1 MKKLNFKQHPRTEH
15 FNFFNAFDEPFY
27 GVNINLECTEAYNY
41 CKQKDISFYHYYLHK
56 ILIAVNAIPELRY
69 RIVADEVYDVEVVH
83 ASATV
88 LRDDKTFGYS
98 RMIFHEDSE
107 IFSQNMQNEIDRVKA
122 TSGLD
127 VMKGMVDVIHF
138 TAIPW
143 IKFTSISHAR
153 HFGAEDSMPKI
164 STGKIYKEAGK
175 LLMPFSI
182 DVNHS
187 LVDGYH
193 LGQFI
198 EKIEMLMATY

>member
-1 MKKLNFKQHPRTEH
+1 VKKLNLQQHLRSDH

-27 GVNINLECTEAYNY
+27 GVNINLECTEAYNF
-41 CKQKDISFYHYYLHK
+41 CKKEGISFYHFYLHK
-56 ILIAVNAIPELRY
+56 ILLAVNAIPEMRY
-69 RIVADEVYDVEVVH
+69 RLIEEEVYDVETVH

-98 RMIFHEDSE
+98 RMIFDEDFK
-107 IFSQNMQNEIDRVKA
+107 IFSQNVQAEIDRVK
-122 TSGLD
+122 TESGLD
-127 VMKGMVDVIHF
+127 IMKGMVDVIHF

-153 HFGAEDSMPKI
+153 HFSAQDSMPKI
-164 STGKIYKEAGK
+164 STGKIYRDSGK
-175 LLMPFSI
+175 IVMPFSVH
-182 DVNHS
+182 VNHS

-198 EKIEMLMATY
+198 EKMEELIK

>member
-1 MKKLNFKQHPRTEH
+1 VKKLNFQQHPRTEH

-27 GVNINLECTEAYNY
+27 GVNINLECTEAYNF
-41 CKQKDISFYHYYLHK
+41 CTEEGLSFYHFYLHK
-56 ILIAVNAIPELRY
+56 ILMAVNAIPEMRY
-69 RIVADEVYDVEVVH
+69 RLIEEEVYDVETVH

-98 RMIFHEDSE
+98 RMIFDEDFK
-107 IFSQNMQNEIDRVKA
+107 IFSQNVQAEIERVKA
-122 TSGLD
+122 ESGLD
-127 VMKGMVDVIHF
+127 IMKGMVDVIHF

-153 HFGAEDSMPKI
+153 HFGAQDSMPKI
-164 STGKIYKEAGK
+164 STGKIYKESGK
-175 LLMPFSI
+175 IVMPFSVH
-182 DVNHS
+182 VNHA

-198 EKIEMLMATY
+198 EKIEELIK

>member
-1 MKKLNFKQHPRTEH
+1 M
-15 FNFFNAFDEPFY
+15 
-27 GVNINLECTEAYNY
+27 
-41 CKQKDISFYHYYLHK
+41 
-56 ILIAVNAIPELRY
+56 AVNAIPEMRY
-69 RIVADEVYDVEVVH
+69 RLIEQEVYDVETVH

-98 RMIFHEDSE
+98 KMIFDEDFKV
-107 IFSQNMQNEIDRVKA
+107 FSLNVQAEIDRIKA
-122 TSGLD
+122 ESGLD

-153 HFGAEDSMPKI
+153 HFAVEDSMPKI
-164 STGKIYKEAGK
+164 STGKIYQEHSKIF
-175 LLMPFSI
+175 MPFSVH
-182 DVNHS
+182 VNHA

-198 EKIEMLMATY
+198 EKLESLFK

>member
-1 MKKLNFKQHPRTEH
+1 MKKLNFNIHPRKDH

-27 GVNINLECTEAYNY
+27 GVTINLECTEAYTY
-41 CKQKDISFYHYYLHK
+41 CKQEGISFYQYYLHK
-56 ILIAVNAIPELRY
+56 ILLAVNAIPEMRY
-69 RIVADEVYDVEVVH
+69 RLINHEVYDVELVH

-98 RMIFHEDSE
+98 RMIFDEK
-107 IFSQNMQNEIDRVKA
+107 FSQFSLNVQSEIDRIKVG
-122 TSGLD
+122 SGLD

-143 IKFTSISHAR
+143 VKFTSISHAR
-153 HFGAEDSMPKI
+153 HFGVEDSMPKI
-164 STGKIYKEAGK
+164 STGKIFKENGK
-175 LLMPFSI
+175 ILMPLSVH
-182 DVNHS
+182 VNHS

-198 EKIEMLMATY
+198 EKLECLISGN

>member
-1 MKKLNFKQHPRTEH
+1 MKKVNLKQHPRTDH
-15 FNFFNAFDEPFY
+15 FNFFRAFDEPFY

-56 ILIAVNAIPELRY
+56 ILIAVNAIPEMRY
-69 RIVADEVYDVEVVH
+69 RIVEDEIFDVEVVH

-98 RMIFHEDSE
+98 RMIFDENFFV
-107 IFSQNMQNEIDRVKA
+107 FSQSLRAEIDRIKSE
-122 TSGLD
+122 SGLD

-143 IKFTSISHAR
+143 IKFTAISHAR
-153 HFGAEDSMPKI
+153 HLGVDDSMPKI
-164 STGKIYKEAGK
+164 STGKIYKESSEIF
-175 LLMPFSI
+175 MPFSVH
-182 DVNHS
+182 VNHS

-198 EKIEMLMATY
+198 EKLESLIK

>member
-1 MKKLNFKQHPRTEH
+1 MNKLNFKKHPRKDH

-27 GVNINLECTEAYNY
+27 GVNINLECTDAYSY
-41 CKQKDISFYHYYLHK
+41 CKRDGISFYHYYLHK
-56 ILIAVNAIPELRY
+56 ILTAVNAIPEMRY
-69 RIVADEVYDVEVVH
+69 RLIEQEVYDVETVH

-98 RMIFHEDSE
+98 RMIFDEDLKV
-107 IFSQNMQNEIDRVKA
+107 FSLNVKAEIDRIKA
-122 TSGLD
+122 ESGLD

-153 HFGAEDSMPKI
+153 HFAVEDSMPKI
-164 STGKIYKEAGK
+164 STGKIYKEHSK
-175 LLMPFSI
+175 IFMPFSVH
-182 DVNHS
+182 VNHA

-193 LGQFI
+193 LGCFI
-198 EKIEMLMATY
+198 EKLESLFNRT